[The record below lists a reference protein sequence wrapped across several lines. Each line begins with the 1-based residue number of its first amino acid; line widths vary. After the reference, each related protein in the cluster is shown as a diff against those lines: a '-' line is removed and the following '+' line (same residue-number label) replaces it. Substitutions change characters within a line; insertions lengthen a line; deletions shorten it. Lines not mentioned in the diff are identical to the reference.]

1 MRQQEHCSKLNLRF
15 WAEAVNTT
23 VYIHNRVKS
32 RVHKRTFYEI
42 WYERLL
48 NVKDKRTF
56 GCTAN
61 VLKKRGQERKFEMK
75 TQRGIFVAYGENNTY
90 RIYYIPESN
99 RILRDRDVKY
109 LKDENGSEWLQQKE
123 DKRKEKTMWLRSI

>member
-1 MRQQEHCSKLNLRF
+1 MKH
-15 WAEAVNTT
+15 
-23 VYIHNRVKS
+23 
-32 RVHKRTFYEI
+32 
-42 WYERLL
+42 
-48 NVKDKRTF
+48 KRTF
-56 GCTAN
+56 GCTAT
-61 VLKKRGQERKFEMK
+61 KKRGPKRKFEMK

-90 RIYYIPESN
+90 RIYDIPGSN